1 MNTAA
6 NSAMNTKPH
15 LLGSMASK
23 SGKQRTARSR
33 GGSLQMSDYWFLAG
47 LMLALSYVADP
58 FDWNLERIG
67 VTKHLPLM
75 ITLCGVLLVNSG
87 SWLFGAIQDRPRQH
101 WQVVQSALPLLL
113 LSLWIIIGSL
123 YARKIGVNS
132 TFLIVG
138 LYMLFAFMTARVI
151 MISAARE
158 TLIHVYLTTAALF
171 SGFMILRMIYPI
183 GGVAVNYHEMEALII
198 PLAVYY
204 ALKPSSNRL
213 WQAALV
219 LFFLLGGLV
228 FRKNTGFIVL
238 FFTLAYIWFAEWQTR
253 FRESHSFR
261 LWTATWIMLILVAGL
276 SAAGY
281 IAAQRDDVMP
291 SGNTDYRMLTYERA
305 WQRFLDS
312 PLVGTGFMGAAAEKF
327 TGYEINAAKG
337 VLATHSDI
345 LDLAAHGGA
354 LAILLWLWGYIRI
367 ARISFRHVL
376 RGQPRTRLRAAAHT
390 FACMSFT
397 SIFVY
402 AFNPILLQPARALLM
417 WSQLGML
424 LGIALYLANVAANSA
439 LSKENKGGQRAN

>member
-1 MNTAA
+1 MS
-6 NSAMNTKPH
+6 SATGTNRH
-15 LLGSMASK
+15 LLGANIDSSTKKLAGRDK
-23 SGKQRTARSR
+23 LAG
-33 GGSLQMSDYWFLAG
+33 LQMSDYWFLSG
-47 LMLALSYVADP
+47 LILALSYVADP
-58 FDWNLERIG
+58 LDWNLERIG
-67 VTKHLPLM
+67 VTKHLPLI
-75 ITLCGVLLVNSG
+75 ITLCGVLLINTG
-87 SWLFGAIQDRPRQH
+87 SWLFCPIPDRPRKH
-101 WQVVQSALPLLL
+101 WSVVQAGLPLLL
-113 LSLWIIIGSL
+113 LSIWIIVGSL

-151 MISAARE
+151 MISNSRE

-171 SGFMILRMIYPI
+171 SAFMIIRMIFPF
-183 GGVAVNYHEMEALII
+183 GGVAVNYHEMEALIV

-204 ALKPSSNRL
+204 ALKPAGNRH

-238 FFTLAYIWFAEWQTR
+238 FFTLAYIWFAEWQSR
-253 FRESHSFR
+253 FRESQSFR
-261 LWTATWIMLILVAGL
+261 LWTATWVMLILVAGIA
-276 SAAGY
+276 AAGY

-291 SGNTDYRMLTYERA
+291 SGNTDYRMLTYEKA

-312 PLVGTGFMGAAAEKF
+312 PLIGTGFVGAAAEKF

-345 LDLAAHGGA
+345 LDMAAHGGA
-354 LAILLWLWGYIRI
+354 LAILLWLWGYVRI
-367 ARISFRHVL
+367 ARTSFKHVL

-402 AFNPILLQPARALLM
+402 AFNPILLQPARSLLM

-424 LGIALYLANVAANSA
+424 LGIALYLAHLAAHEP
-439 LSKENKGGQRAN
+439 SKGEQHAN